1 MKSFFRRFILVS
13 LVGMMFYHNECHA
26 QEGFGWVD
34 IASDNKS
41 SGASMYVDGEF
52 VTTIPAKLKIPSGKH
67 KVIIVKDKYLPFE
80 KECDVLLDKTLCLSI
95 SLKASGDVVE
105 LSTAA
110 HAELW
115 IDGKFEAKG
124 SWKGFITYGKHI
136 VESRVPGCVAS
147 TLDIDFSATSEGK
160 YIIVAP
166 KPLTGTANFTSSP
179 SGALVR
185 IDGQEVGNTPIMIRD
200 NLTVGSHYVEMI
212 YNGASISKDVEIEE
226 GETTEVAFEFPA
238 YTLVNVKTKPTNAQ
252 LVVNGEV
259 LGETPLKTHLKEGS
273 YNISVYAKK
282 YRKLEKNVSISGN
295 ETSLDLRLKRQYI
308 TPSAFYLSAEYQFM
322 GISGIKGSIGG
333 FIKNV
338 NIEANTV
345 ISLSS
350 SETIYW
356 NNPSTMTT
364 PYGYEYK
371 PLYLGARVGYG
382 FIVGNRLRLTPQ
394 IGGGYVSLTG
404 TVISEGMEDPL
415 TTNGYCVSGV
425 VGLRVDFAIAPSV
438 ALTLTPNYLIPISKS
453 GLYEQ
458 LSVSSKTIK
467 NYASGFAGSAGICI
481 FF

>member
-1 MKSFFRRFILVS
+1 ML
-13 LVGMMFYHNECHA
+13 YHTECHA
-26 QEGFGWVD
+26 QEGYGWVD

-52 VTTIPAKLKIPSGKH
+52 VTTIPAKVKILSGKH
-67 KVIIVKDKYLPFE
+67 KVVIIKDKYLSFE
-80 KECDVLLDKTLCLSI
+80 RECDVQADKTFCLSI
-95 SLKASGDVVE
+95 SLKASGDFVE
-105 LSTAA
+105 FSTANA
-110 HAELW
+110 AELW
-115 IDGKFEAKG
+115 IDGKFEKKS
-124 SWKGFITYGKHI
+124 SWKGFLTYGKHVI
-136 VESRVPGCVAS
+136 EARMPGCPPS
-147 TLDIDFSATSEGK
+147 TLDLDFSASSDNK
-160 YIIVAP
+160 YIIVSP
-166 KPLTGTANFTSSP
+166 KPLVGTANITSSP

-185 IDGQEVGNTPIMIRD
+185 IDGQEVGTTPIMIRD
-200 NLTVGSHYVEMI
+200 NLTVGSHYVEMTYKGTI
-212 YNGASISKDVEIEE
+212 LSKEIEIEE
-226 GETTEVAFEFPA
+226 GKTTEVAFEFPA
-238 YTLVNVKTKPTNAQ
+238 YTLVNVETKPTNAQ
-252 LVVNGEV
+252 FVVNGEV
-259 LGETPLKTHLKEGS
+259 IGETPLKTHLKEGN
-273 YNISVYAKK
+273 YNVSVYAKK
-282 YRKLEKNVSISGN
+282 HRKLEKSVTISGE

-338 NIEANTV
+338 NIEANAVYSFT
-345 ISLSS
+345 S

-382 FIVGNRLRLTPQ
+382 FIIGNRLRLTPQ

-404 TVISEGMEDPL
+404 SVVSEGVEDPSA
-415 TTNGYCVSGV
+415 TNGYCVSGV

-438 ALTLTPNYLIPISKS
+438 ALTLTPNYLIPFSKS

-458 LSVSSKTIK
+458 LSVASKTIK